1 MQKTQKLKNL
11 RLQIDKIW
19 HGREKTSDGDYE
31 KIVDLYFQILK
42 LEPKDTNS
50 WEDTVWLLWSLSINK
65 KNIRYL
71 DTAERVVL
79 DYLKHNN
86 NGYRAYEY
94 VGLFYRQYKP
104 DTKRAILYY
113 QSAVK
118 FSDCTISGFR
128 GLTTLFASSGDKMRA
143 IENCK
148 FTLRHFPNDSW
159 TKNKIDVLSSR

>member
-1 MQKTQKLKNL
+1 MQKDKKLKSL
-11 RLQIDKIW
+11 RIQIDKLW

-31 KIVDLYFQILK
+31 KIVNLQFEILR
-42 LEPKDTNS
+42 LDPKDKNA

-65 KNIRYL
+65 KSVRYL

-79 DYLKHNN
+79 DYLKKNN

-94 VGLFYRQYKP
+94 TGLFYRQYKP

-118 FSDCTISGFR
+118 FPDCTISGFR
-128 GLTTLFASSGDKMRA
+128 GLTTLFANSGDKMRA

-148 FTLRHFPNDSW
+148 FTLKHYPNDSW
-159 TKNKIDVLSSR
+159 TLNKIKVLSSR